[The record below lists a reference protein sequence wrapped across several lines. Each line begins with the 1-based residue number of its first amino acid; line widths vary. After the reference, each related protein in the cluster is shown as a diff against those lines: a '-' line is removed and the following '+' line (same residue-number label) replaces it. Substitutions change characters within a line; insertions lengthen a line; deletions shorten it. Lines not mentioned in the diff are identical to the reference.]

1 MPTVSSPSC
10 HNTICKDSQPIP
22 KEELWPLFHRI
33 LFHMHSPL
41 MYLHLDSFCK
51 VSTVPGIWNLACPD
65 TSQNKENISHGCT
78 PHQLLQLED
87 YFWKSSNCCFSR
99 LRTQKIQKNGTRASC
114 QPITC
119 FGMKLNIKHTSYF
132 FPFFSI
138 LLKSVFPLYQTKSS
152 NRLSNTKW
160 VTGTASSGFCSLR
173 RMQTEHAEW
182 EHSTCWWSRDPEAR
196 GSGQQRATASPDLAG
211 SQRSEH
217 HQLTAPGPRETYQG
231 CLKRSNVGNTTK
243 RGLSCLLS
251 TSVVSHTI
259 KPWKIPGLVY

>member
-41 MYLHLDSFCK
+41 MYLRLDSFCK

-65 TSQNKENISHGCT
+65 TSQNKENISHGCIS
-78 PHQLLQLED
+78 HQLLQLED
-87 YFWKSSNCCFSR
+87 YFWQSSNCCFPR
-99 LRTQKIQKNGTRASC
+99 LRTQKIQKNGTRASY

-119 FGMKLNIKHTSYF
+119 FGMKFNSKHTSHF

-138 LLKSVFPLYQTKSS
+138 LLKSVFSLYQTESS

-173 RMQTEHAEW
+173 RMQTEHREW
-182 EHSTCWWSRDPEAR
+182 QHSTCRWSRDPEAR
-196 GSGQQRATASPDLAG
+196 GSGQQPPPPTWQAASGQSITNWLLQDPEKHTRDVWEDLM
-211 SQRSEH
+211 
-217 HQLTAPGPRETYQG
+217 RETPP
-231 CLKRSNVGNTTK
+231 NVGFHA
-243 RGLSCLLS
+243 CCQLL
-251 TSVVSHTI
+251 
-259 KPWKIPGLVY
+259 